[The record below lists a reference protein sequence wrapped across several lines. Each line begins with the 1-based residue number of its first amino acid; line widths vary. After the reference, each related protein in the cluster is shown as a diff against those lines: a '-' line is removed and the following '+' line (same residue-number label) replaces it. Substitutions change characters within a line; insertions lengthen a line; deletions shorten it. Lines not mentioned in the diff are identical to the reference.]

1 MIPNTALPFPDLDWP
16 AGVTSR
22 VPFRLYMDDDV
33 RAAEQARLF
42 QGPVW
47 QFLCLADEVPNVGDY
62 KTTYA
67 GETPVIVTRSEDESQ
82 CLREPLRPQRAL
94 VCLGTGA
101 TLKS

>member
-1 MIPNTALPFPDLDWP
+1 M
-16 AGVTSR
+16 
-22 VPFRLYMDDDV
+22 PFRLYMDDDV

-67 GETPVIVTRSEDESQ
+67 GETPVIVTRSEDGGLNAFENR
-82 CLREPLRPQRAL
+82 CVHKGAL
-94 VCLGTGA
+94 VCLGDRGNAKELTFYPIG
-101 TLKS
+101 SIR